1 MVEEFIII
9 YYNLLLY
16 MNNNKPSNKIS
27 GGVQPNKSPFQM
39 YLTKPINIMVFLSFL
54 SPAILSIII
63 ISLSFIF
70 QNFKGLIFFLFL
82 LGSAI
87 LREVIFRLSG
97 MFERYQYDN
106 SICTAVTFTTV
117 GYNTF
122 SVFVASFILMYLCL
136 PMFLNDNINW
146 WLFTGLVFYIS
157 LDVGI
162 KSLQGCI
169 IMNKNGV
176 QMFLD
181 LLVGLGLAS
190 IWVAAMSAGGS
201 SKYLYFNEA
210 TSDSQVCSMPKK
222 QQFKC
227 SVYKNGELISN
238 I

>member
-1 MVEEFIII
+1 
-9 YYNLLLY
+9 
-16 MNNNKPSNKIS
+16 MNHNKLSSNRFS
-27 GGVQPNKSPFQM
+27 GGVPTQTTTTKSPFQL

-63 ISLSFIF
+63 ISLSFIL
-70 QNFKGLIFFLFL
+70 QNFKGIIFFLFL

-87 LREVIFRLSG
+87 LREVIFRASG
-97 MFERYQYDN
+97 MFEKYQYDN

-122 SVFVASFILMYLCL
+122 SVFVAGFILVYLCL
-136 PMFLNDNINW
+136 PMFLNDNVNW
-146 WLFTGLVFYIS
+146 WIFSALIFYIC
-157 LDVGI
+157 LDVGV

-190 IWVAAMSAGGS
+190 IWITAMSAGGS
-201 SKYLYFNEA
+201 SKYLFFNEM
-210 TSDSQVCSMPKK
+210 TSDNQQCSMPKK
-222 QQFKC
+222 QKFKC

-238 I
+238 L

>member
-1 MVEEFIII
+1 
-9 YYNLLLY
+9 
-16 MNNNKPSNKIS
+16 MNNNKPLNKIS
-27 GGVQPNKSPFQM
+27 GGVQPNKSPFQL
-39 YLTKPINIMVFLSFL
+39 YLTKPINIMVFMSFL
-54 SPAILSIII
+54 SPAILSIVI

-70 QNFKGLIFFLFL
+70 QNFKGIIFFLFL

-87 LREVIFRLSG
+87 LREVIFRATG
-97 MFERYQYDN
+97 MFESYQYDN
-106 SICTAVTFTTV
+106 TVCTAVTFTTV

-136 PMFLNDNINW
+136 PMFLNDNVNW
-146 WLFTGLVFYIS
+146 FLFSGLIFYLC
-157 LDVGI
+157 LDIGV

-181 LLVGLGLAS
+181 MLVGIGLAS
-190 IWVAAMSAGGS
+190 LWIAAMSAGGS
-201 SKYLYFNEA
+201 GKYLFFNEV
-210 TSDSQVCSMPKK
+210 TSDNQQCSMPKK

-238 I
+238 L